1 MTSMLF
7 LLPLTTVNLACYLP
21 TDWLSRT
28 LVIKVIEDL
37 KETKKISLA
46 IYLCIYLVLWLCSYM
61 KINFYLFF
69 LSFFFFFK
77 ILSFSFSLMRFWK
90 VLGLTKAS
98 LVFGHLFRFWKVD
111 CGGSFSASHS
121 CKNLNAAESK
131 DSVSDYTDLEFFS
144 WVNYFRN

>member
-1 MTSMLF
+1 MAVNDNLKKKKHCQSIEFWMTSMLF

-69 LSFFFFFK
+69 LSLFFFLNFVFLFFTHEVLK
-77 ILSFSFSLMRFWK
+77 SSWPNKGKSGIWSFVQILES
-90 VLGLTKAS
+90 GLWRE
-98 LVFGHLFRFWKVD
+98 LFGIPL
-111 CGGSFSASHS
+111 
-121 CKNLNAAESK
+121 L
-131 DSVSDYTDLEFFS
+131 
-144 WVNYFRN
+144 